1 MEVVSANAFEFDFT
15 SSAAEP
21 IFIKFGILKI
31 YVENCVE
38 NFSSCLSCI
47 SLRLHLSSDQA

>member
-1 MEVVSANAFEFDFT
+1 MEVVSANAFEFGFT

-21 IFIKFGILKI
+21 ILIKFGILKI

-38 NFSSCLSCI
+38 NFSSCLSCV
-47 SLRLHLSSDQA
+47 SLRLH